1 MRAFVYLE
9 SPMTYIAYLDE
20 FGHVGPYVAREDP
33 RHNASPVFG
42 LGGFIMPA
50 EQVRGFGTWFFQRKC
65 ELLDFE
71 IQRSG
76 EHPAVWEKKGSS
88 LYTVTNVTRYAEL
101 RQTTFRM
108 LNRIYRLGGRIF
120 YYGIRKTAD
129 PATHDANAMYLSV
142 LSEATR
148 RLDAFCR
155 EDQSDP
161 EQFILALDEHQQR
174 VELLTSVARDMYGG
188 DEPRRHLIE
197 PPFQLESHRYQT
209 LQAADWIAGLVGR
222 LGAAWKEPEVWPE
235 NVVFRRYFE
244 WRLTSKQVRSGIRD

>member
-1 MRAFVYLE
+1 
-9 SPMTYIAYLDE
+9 MTYIAYLDE
-20 FGHVGPYVAREDP
+20 FGHVGPYVSRQDP
-33 RHNASPVFG
+33 RYNDSPVFG
-42 LGGFIMPA
+42 LAGFIVPV
-50 EQVRGFGTWFFQRKC
+50 EQVRRFGTWFYQRKC
-65 ELLDFE
+65 DLLDFE
-71 IQRSG
+71 IRRSG

-88 LYTVTNVTRYAEL
+88 LYTVTNVTRYPEL

-108 LNRIYRLGGRIF
+108 LNKISSLGGRIF

-129 PATHDANAMYLSV
+129 PAAHDANAMYLSV

-155 EDQSDP
+155 DDGSGP
-161 EQFILALDEHQQR
+161 ERFLLALDEHPQR
-174 VELLTSVARDMYGG
+174 RELVTSVARDMYGG
-188 DEPRRHLIE
+188 EEPRRQLIE

-222 LGAAWKEPEVWPE
+222 LGSIWKEPEAWPE

-244 WRLTSKQVRSGIRD
+244 RRLTRYQVRSRVRG